1 MKIKDV
7 MTAAVEF
14 VHPGDSVKKAAQK
27 MERINVGEIPI
38 LDDDLNAIGV
48 LTDRDITVRLVAAG
62 MDPEKTEVERIMTK
76 SPLFCREEDSLQE
89 AADIMKEH
97 QVRRLLVRDEEGKF
111 TGVVSLGDIALQAKE
126 SLSADILKEVS
137 KPLEEK

>member
-14 VHPGDSVKKAAQK
+14 VHPGDPVKKAAQK

-38 LDDDLNAIGV
+38 LDDELNAVGI
-48 LTDRDITVRLVAAG
+48 LTDRDIAVRLVATG
-62 MDPEKTEVERIMTK
+62 MDPEQTAVQKIMTK
-76 SPLFCREEDSLQE
+76 SPLFCREDDPLQE
-89 AADIMKEH
+89 AAELMKEH
-97 QVRRLLVRDEEGKF
+97 QVRRLLVHDDEGKF

-126 SLSADILKEVS
+126 SLSADILKEIS